1 MAGALALVVEQSM
14 TAEKDARASKSASAG
29 AFDVAFDVAILGAGP
44 AGSCAAIAA
53 ARTGARVLLI
63 DRAQF
68 PRDKVCGCCLAPA
81 GVETL
86 RAIDAG
92 HVLDGAIE
100 LRSVRLACATR
111 ELTLRRNA
119 GVAIG
124 RDALDSRLIDEARRC
139 GVDVRL
145 GTPGRVLGRE
155 VGRDVRRD
163 MGRDMGRDV
172 VEIARGD
179 ERICARVAIAADG
192 LSGTSLDGNADFTWR
207 IARKSRIGFGA
218 TIAAGAIACGE
229 GEILMRVA
237 RGGYIGAVELP
248 SGAIDVAAAIDPA
261 RLRQFASV
269 ADCARDWL
277 GARVLNTSA
286 VTNARWKGTPLL
298 TRRRACV
305 AADGILVAGDA
316 AGYIE
321 PFTGEGMSWAIA
333 TGAAAG
339 VVAAQIARGEASWT
353 MWPAL
358 YASIVGRSRTRCR
371 VIALL
376 LRSPMLVRALISIGN
391 RAPEPFEAFSA
402 SIGRRL
408 EASL

>member
-1 MAGALALVVEQSM
+1 M
-14 TAEKDARASKSASAG
+14 TAEKDARATTSASAG

-92 HVLDGAIE
+92 HVLDGAID

-145 GTPGRVLGRE
+145 GTPGRVLGR
-155 VGRDVRRD
+155 DV
-163 MGRDMGRDV
+163 GRDV

-286 VTNARWKGTPLL
+286 ITNARWKGTPLL

-391 RAPEPFEAFSA
+391 RAPEPFEAFSR

>member
-1 MAGALALVVEQSM
+1 M
-14 TAEKDARASKSASAG
+14 TAEKDARATTSASAG

-92 HVLDGAIE
+92 HVLDGAID

-145 GTPGRVLGRE
+145 GTPGRVLGRD
-155 VGRDVRRD
+155 VGRDVGRAMRRD
-163 MGRDMGRDV
+163 M

-286 VTNARWKGTPLL
+286 ITNARWKGTPLL

>member
-14 TAEKDARASKSASAG
+14 TAEKDARATTSASAG

-92 HVLDGAIE
+92 HVLDGAID

-145 GTPGRVLGRE
+145 GTPGRVLGR
-155 VGRDVRRD
+155 DV
-163 MGRDMGRDV
+163 GRDV

-277 GARVLNTSA
+277 GARVLDPSA
-286 VTNARWKGTPLL
+286 ITNARWKGTPLL

-391 RAPEPFEAFSA
+391 RTPEPFEAFSA

>member
-1 MAGALALVVEQSM
+1 M
-14 TAEKDARASKSASAG
+14 TAEKDARATTSASAG
-29 AFDVAFDVAILGAGP
+29 AFDVAILGAGP

-92 HVLDGAIE
+92 HVLDGAID

-145 GTPGRVLGRE
+145 GTPGRVLGR
-155 VGRDVRRD
+155 DV
-163 MGRDMGRDV
+163 GRDV

-192 LSGTSLDGNADFTWR
+192 LLGTSLDGNADFTWR

-286 VTNARWKGTPLL
+286 ITNARWKGTPLL

>member
-1 MAGALALVVEQSM
+1 M
-14 TAEKDARASKSASAG
+14 TAEKDARARKSASAG
-29 AFDVAFDVAILGAGP
+29 TFDVAFDVAILGAGP

-92 HVLDGAIE
+92 HVLDGAID

-145 GTPGRVLGRE
+145 GTPGRVW
-155 VGRDVRRD
+155 GRDV
-163 MGRDMGRDV
+163 GRDV

-179 ERICARVAIAADG
+179 ERICARVAIGADG

-286 VTNARWKGTPLL
+286 ITNARWKGTPLL

-376 LRSPMLVRALISIGN
+376 LRSPMLVRALVSIGN

>member
-14 TAEKDARASKSASAG
+14 TAKNAACARAG
-29 AFDVAFDVAILGAGP
+29 TFDVAFDVAILGAGP

-92 HVLDGAIE
+92 HVLDGAID

-145 GTPGRVLGRE
+145 GTPGRVLGR
-155 VGRDVRRD
+155 DV
-163 MGRDMGRDV
+163 GRDV

-286 VTNARWKGTPLL
+286 ITNARWKGTPLL

>member
-14 TAEKDARASKSASAG
+14 TAEKDARATTSASAG

-92 HVLDGAIE
+92 HVLDGAID

-145 GTPGRVLGRE
+145 GTPGRVLA
-155 VGRDVRRD
+155 RDV
-163 MGRDMGRDV
+163 GRDV

-286 VTNARWKGTPLL
+286 ITNARWKGTPLL

>member
-14 TAEKDARASKSASAG
+14 TAEKDARATTSASAG
-29 AFDVAFDVAILGAGP
+29 AFDVAILGAGP

-92 HVLDGAIE
+92 HVLDGAID

-145 GTPGRVLGRE
+145 GTPGRVLGRD
-155 VGRDVRRD
+155 VGRDVGRAMRRD
-163 MGRDMGRDV
+163 M

-286 VTNARWKGTPLL
+286 ITNARWKGTPLL

>member
-1 MAGALALVVEQSM
+1 M
-14 TAEKDARASKSASAG
+14 TAEKDARATTSASAG

-92 HVLDGAIE
+92 HVLDGAID

-145 GTPGRVLGRE
+145 GTPGRVLGR
-155 VGRDVRRD
+155 DV
-163 MGRDMGRDV
+163 GRDV

-192 LSGTSLDGNADFTWR
+192 LLGTSLDGNADFTWR

-277 GARVLNTSA
+277 GARVLDPSA
-286 VTNARWKGTPLL
+286 ITNARWKGTPLL

>member
-14 TAEKDARASKSASAG
+14 TAEKDARATTSASAG

-145 GTPGRVLGRE
+145 GTPGRVLGR
-155 VGRDVRRD
+155 DV
-163 MGRDMGRDV
+163 GRDV

-207 IARKSRIGFGA
+207 IARTSRIGFGA

-277 GARVLNTSA
+277 GARVLDPSA
-286 VTNARWKGTPLL
+286 ITNARWKGTPLL

>member
-1 MAGALALVVEQSM
+1 M
-14 TAEKDARASKSASAG
+14 TAEKDARATTSASAG

-92 HVLDGAIE
+92 HVLDGAID

-145 GTPGRVLGRE
+145 GTPGRVLGR
-155 VGRDVRRD
+155 DV
-163 MGRDMGRDV
+163 GRDV

-286 VTNARWKGTPLL
+286 ITNARWKGTPLL

-376 LRSPMLVRALISIGN
+376 LRSPMLVRALVSIGN

>member
-14 TAEKDARASKSASAG
+14 TAEKDARATTSASAG

-92 HVLDGAIE
+92 HVLDGAID

-145 GTPGRVLGRE
+145 GTPGRVLGR
-155 VGRDVRRD
+155 DV
-163 MGRDMGRDV
+163 GRDV

-286 VTNARWKGTPLL
+286 ITNARWKGTPLL

-376 LRSPMLVRALISIGN
+376 LRSPMLVRALVSIGN

>member
-14 TAEKDARASKSASAG
+14 TAEKDARARKSASAG
-29 AFDVAFDVAILGAGP
+29 TFDVAFDVAILGAGP

-145 GTPGRVLGRE
+145 GTPGRVWGRE
-155 VGRDVRRD
+155 VGRDMGRNMRRD
-163 MGRDMGRDV
+163 M

-192 LSGTSLDGNADFTWR
+192 LSGTSLEGNADFTWR

-286 VTNARWKGTPLL
+286 ITNARWKGTPLL

>member
-1 MAGALALVVEQSM
+1 M
-14 TAEKDARASKSASAG
+14 TAKNDARASTSAS

-92 HVLDGAIE
+92 HVLDGAID

-145 GTPGRVLGRE
+145 GTPGRVLGR
-155 VGRDVRRD
+155 D
-163 MGRDMGRDV
+163 MG
-172 VEIARGD
+172 EIGRGD

-277 GARVLNTSA
+277 GARVLDPSA
-286 VTNARWKGTPLL
+286 ITNARWKGTPLL

-321 PFTGEGMSWAIA
+321 PFTGEGLSWAIA

-339 VVAAQIARGEASWT
+339 VVAAQVARGGEASWT

>member
-1 MAGALALVVEQSM
+1 MRMAGALALVVEQSM
-14 TAEKDARASKSASAG
+14 TAEKDARATTSASAG

-92 HVLDGAIE
+92 HVLDGAID

-145 GTPGRVLGRE
+145 GTPGRVLGR
-155 VGRDVRRD
+155 DV
-163 MGRDMGRDV
+163 GRDV

-277 GARVLNTSA
+277 GARVLDPSA
-286 VTNARWKGTPLL
+286 ITNARWKGTPLL

-376 LRSPMLVRALISIGN
+376 LRSPLLVRALISIGN

>member
-14 TAEKDARASKSASAG
+14 TAEKDARATTSASAG

-145 GTPGRVLGRE
+145 GTPGRVLGRD
-155 VGRDVRRD
+155 VGRDVGRAMRRD
-163 MGRDMGRDV
+163 M

-286 VTNARWKGTPLL
+286 ITNARWKGTPLL

>member
-14 TAEKDARASKSASAG
+14 TAENDARASKSASAG
-29 AFDVAFDVAILGAGP
+29 AFDVAILGAGP

-68 PRDKVCGCCLAPA
+68 PRDKVCGCCLASA

-86 RAIDAG
+86 RAIGAG

-155 VGRDVRRD
+155 VGRDVGRD

-261 RLRQFASV
+261 RLRQFANV

-277 GARVLNTSA
+277 GARVLDTNA
-286 VTNARWKGTPLL
+286 ITNARWKGTPLL

>member
-1 MAGALALVVEQSM
+1 M
-14 TAEKDARASKSASAG
+14 TAEKDARATTSASAG

-68 PRDKVCGCCLAPA
+68 PREKVCGCCLAPA

-92 HVLDGAIE
+92 HVLDGAID

-145 GTPGRVLGRE
+145 GTPGRVLGR
-155 VGRDVRRD
+155 DV
-163 MGRDMGRDV
+163 GRDV

-286 VTNARWKGTPLL
+286 ITNARWKGTPLL

-376 LRSPMLVRALISIGN
+376 LRSPLLVRALISIGN

>member
-14 TAEKDARASKSASAG
+14 TAENDARARTSASAG
-29 AFDVAFDVAILGAGP
+29 AFDVAILGAGP

-86 RAIDAG
+86 RAIGAG

-119 GVAIG
+119 GVTIG

-155 VGRDVRRD
+155 VGRD
-163 MGRDMGRDV
+163 MGRDMGRNM

-277 GARVLNTSA
+277 GADVLDTSA
-286 VTNARWKGTPLL
+286 ITNARWKGTPLL

>member
-1 MAGALALVVEQSM
+1 M
-14 TAEKDARASKSASAG
+14 TAEKDARATTSASAG

-145 GTPGRVLGRE
+145 GTPGRVLGR
-155 VGRDVRRD
+155 DV
-163 MGRDMGRDV
+163 GRDV

-286 VTNARWKGTPLL
+286 ITNARWKGTPLL

-305 AADGILVAGDA
+305 AVDGILVAGDA

>member
-1 MAGALALVVEQSM
+1 M
-14 TAEKDARASKSASAG
+14 TAENDARARTSASAG
-29 AFDVAFDVAILGAGP
+29 AFDVAILGAFDVAILGAGP

-68 PRDKVCGCCLAPA
+68 PREKVCGCCLAPA

-86 RAIDAG
+86 RAIGAG

-119 GVAIG
+119 GVTIG

-155 VGRDVRRD
+155 VGRD
-163 MGRDMGRDV
+163 MGRDMGRNM

-277 GARVLNTSA
+277 GADVLDTSA
-286 VTNARWKGTPLL
+286 ITNARWKGTPLL

-339 VVAAQIARGEASWT
+339 VVAAQIARGESSWT

>member
-14 TAEKDARASKSASAG
+14 TAEKDARATTSASAG

-92 HVLDGAIE
+92 HVLDGAID

-145 GTPGRVLGRE
+145 GTPGRVLGR
-155 VGRDVRRD
+155 DV
-163 MGRDMGRDV
+163 GRDV

-286 VTNARWKGTPLL
+286 ITNARWKGTPLL

-376 LRSPMLVRALISIGN
+376 LRSPLLVRALISIGN

>member
-14 TAEKDARASKSASAG
+14 TAEKDARATTSASAG

-92 HVLDGAIE
+92 HVLDGAID

-145 GTPGRVLGRE
+145 GTPGRVLGR
-155 VGRDVRRD
+155 DV
-163 MGRDMGRDV
+163 GRDV

-277 GARVLNTSA
+277 GARVLDTSA
-286 VTNARWKGTPLL
+286 ITNARWKGTPLL

>member
-14 TAEKDARASKSASAG
+14 TAEKDARARKSASAG
-29 AFDVAFDVAILGAGP
+29 TFDVAFDVAILGAGP

-145 GTPGRVLGRE
+145 GTPGRVW
-155 VGRDVRRD
+155 GRDV
-163 MGRDMGRDV
+163 GRDV

-286 VTNARWKGTPLL
+286 ITNARWKGTPLL

>member
-14 TAEKDARASKSASAG
+14 TAEKDARARKSASAG
-29 AFDVAFDVAILGAGP
+29 TFDVAFDVAILGAGP

-145 GTPGRVLGRE
+145 GTPGRVLGR
-155 VGRDVRRD
+155 DV
-163 MGRDMGRDV
+163 GRDV

-192 LSGTSLDGNADFTWR
+192 LSGTSLEGNADFTWR

-286 VTNARWKGTPLL
+286 ITNARWKGTPLL

>member
-1 MAGALALVVEQSM
+1 M
-14 TAEKDARASKSASAG
+14 TAEKDARATTSASAG

-92 HVLDGAIE
+92 HVLDGAID

-139 GVDVRL
+139 GVDVWL
-145 GTPGRVLGRE
+145 GTPGRVLGR
-155 VGRDVRRD
+155 DV
-163 MGRDMGRDV
+163 GRDV

-286 VTNARWKGTPLL
+286 ITNARWKGTPLL

>member
-14 TAEKDARASKSASAG
+14 TAEKDARATTSASAG

-92 HVLDGAIE
+92 HVLDGAID

-145 GTPGRVLGRE
+145 GTPGRVLGR
-155 VGRDVRRD
+155 DV
-163 MGRDMGRDV
+163 GRDV

-286 VTNARWKGTPLL
+286 ITNARWKGTPLL

>member
-14 TAEKDARASKSASAG
+14 TAEKDARATTSASAG

-92 HVLDGAIE
+92 HVLDGAID

-124 RDALDSRLIDEARRC
+124 RDSLDSRLIDEARRC

-145 GTPGRVLGRE
+145 GTPGRVLGR
-155 VGRDVRRD
+155 DV
-163 MGRDMGRDV
+163 GRDV

-286 VTNARWKGTPLL
+286 ITNARWKGTPLL

>member
-1 MAGALALVVEQSM
+1 M
-14 TAEKDARASKSASAG
+14 TAEKDARARTSASAG

-155 VGRDVRRD
+155 VGRDMGRNMRRD
-163 MGRDMGRDV
+163 M

>member
-14 TAEKDARASKSASAG
+14 TAEKDARATTSASAG

-145 GTPGRVLGRE
+145 GTPGRVLGR
-155 VGRDVRRD
+155 DV
-163 MGRDMGRDV
+163 GRDV

-286 VTNARWKGTPLL
+286 ITNARWKGTPLL

-305 AADGILVAGDA
+305 AVDGILVAGDA

>member
-1 MAGALALVVEQSM
+1 M
-14 TAEKDARASKSASAG
+14 TAEKDARATTSASAG

-92 HVLDGAIE
+92 HVLDGAID

-145 GTPGRVLGRE
+145 GTPGRVLGR
-155 VGRDVRRD
+155 DV
-163 MGRDMGRDV
+163 GRDV

-286 VTNARWKGTPLL
+286 ITNARWKGTPLL

>member
-1 MAGALALVVEQSM
+1 M
-14 TAEKDARASKSASAG
+14 TAEKDARATTSASAG

-145 GTPGRVLGRE
+145 GTPGRVLGR
-155 VGRDVRRD
+155 DV
-163 MGRDMGRDV
+163 GRDV

-192 LSGTSLDGNADFTWR
+192 LLGTSLDGNADFTWR

-286 VTNARWKGTPLL
+286 ITNARWKGTPLL

>member
-14 TAEKDARASKSASAG
+14 TAEKDARATTSASAG

-92 HVLDGAIE
+92 HVLDGAID

-145 GTPGRVLGRE
+145 GTPGRVLGRD
-155 VGRDVRRD
+155 VGRDVGRAMRRD
-163 MGRDMGRDV
+163 M

-286 VTNARWKGTPLL
+286 ITNARWKGTPLL

>member
-14 TAEKDARASKSASAG
+14 TAEKDARATTSASAG

-145 GTPGRVLGRE
+145 GTPGRVLGR
-155 VGRDVRRD
+155 DV
-163 MGRDMGRDV
+163 GRDV

-286 VTNARWKGTPLL
+286 ITNARWKGTPLL